1 MKILRMAA
9 GAAGWFSEARC
20 LPVHSVYKNT
30 VNLQCSTGILAI
42 QTAGLQATPFSV
54 ETDASEGSL
63 KAVFAGIGRVSLFPD
78 GLLAGETRFSLPEN
92 CEIYDGRFV
101 AAASPKNGEA
111 AAEMIRKLLWRF
123 APQDSFFALAEPQRL
138 PYCGR
143 FSGAAEGAAIVN
155 AALELPKSS
164 AAMEKISELIGL
176 GQGLTPA
183 GDDFL
188 LGILAALDLYG
199 AAMERV
205 ALCTALKSE
214 KTNRISAAFLRA
226 AADGVYGE
234 YLLRLLQALAGNATQ
249 TELADC
255 VVRVLQTGHTS
266 GSDML
271 SGILWCM
278 DAIERKKRKCFLT
291 VRSEKTPTMTP

>member
-9 GAAGWFSEARC
+9 DAAGWFSEARC

-30 VNLQCSTGILAI
+30 VNLQCGTGILAI

-63 KAVFAGIGRVSLFPD
+63 EAVFAGIGSVFLFSG
-78 GLLAGETRFSLPEN
+78 GLLAGETRFSLPKD

-101 AAASPKNGEA
+101 AAAPPKDGKA
-111 AAEMIRKLLWRF
+111 AAELIRKLLWRF
-123 APQDSFFALAEPQRL
+123 APKDSFFALAEQQRL
-138 PYCGR
+138 PQCGR
-143 FSGAAEGAAIVN
+143 FSGAAEGANIVN
-155 AALELPKSS
+155 AALECPKPSG
-164 AAMEKISELIGL
+164 AMKKVSELIGL

-199 AAMERV
+199 AATERV
-205 ALCTALKSE
+205 ALCAALKPE

-234 YLLRLLQALAGNATQ
+234 YLLRLLQALADSATQ

-255 VVRVLQTGHTS
+255 AVRVLQTGHTS
-266 GSDML
+266 GSDTL

-278 DAIERKKRKCFLT
+278 DAIERKKQKCFLT
-291 VRSEKTPTMTP
+291 ARSEKTPTMTP